1 MNLGVLL
8 GVSFIV
14 LLCGYVFYGR
24 YLAKQW
30 GVNLTK
36 NAEPTPAHA
45 QFDNVDFVP
54 AKVPVLLGH
63 HFSSIAGAGP
73 INGPILAA
81 FFGWLPVALWV
92 LIGGIFVGGVHDFGS
107 LFASIKNRGNSIA
120 AIIEASV
127 GVRARRLFLAFAYL
141 TLLLVVAAF
150 SAIVANTF
158 AADVTR
164 FGNVIYNETSETNAI
179 TAMISFWFIVIA
191 VVFGYFVYGRKFSL
205 GITTVFALAALLF
218 LMYFSLSYHP
228 LYLSSTTWLFI
239 IGAYIAV
246 ASVVPVWLLLQ
257 PRDYLSSFL
266 LYAMMIIAIVGIFG
280 LHPATTMPAVTDSAF
295 ITKYSSLK
303 GIFPALFITIAC
315 GAVSGFHSLV
325 SSGTSSKQLN
335 KESDSLAIGYGSMLI
350 ESFLAIIALC
360 AIAYVWDNEVAILAS
375 GEKMS
380 TPVVIFAKGL
390 SRMVQMLFDSSETVT
405 DMLYTFFV
413 LSVSVFCLTS
423 LDSATRIARYLFQE
437 FWLSADETP
446 ENVKGLKKILVN
458 PYVATLITVGL
469 GIALGYNGYANIWP
483 LFGATNQLLAAL
495 ALLGVASWLD
505 HIGKNNHM
513 LYIPMFFMLIVT
525 LYSLILSIKANYN
538 MVVSGDVF
546 WPATRL
552 IIAIFLFLLAIDLVL
567 NVLLVKF
574 KKK

>member
-14 LLCGYVFYGR
+14 LLLGYVFYGR

-36 NAEPTPAHA
+36 DAEPTPAHA
-45 QFDNVDFVP
+45 QLDNIDFVP
-54 AKVPVLLGH
+54 AKAPVLLGH

-81 FFGWLPVALWV
+81 FFGWLPVTIWV
-92 LIGGIFVGGVHDFGS
+92 LIGGIFVGGVHDFGA

-120 AIIEASV
+120 AIIENSM
-127 GVRARRLFLAFAYL
+127 GLKARRLFVAFAYL
-141 TLLLVVAAF
+141 TLLFICAAF
-150 SAIVANTF
+150 SAIVAHTF

-164 FGNVIYNETSETNAI
+164 FGNVVYNETAETNAI
-179 TAMISFWFIVIA
+179 TAMISIWFIVIA
-191 VVFGYFVYGRKFSL
+191 VVFGYLVYGRKFPL
-205 GITTVFALAALLF
+205 GITTAFALLALLF

-228 LYLSSTTWLFI
+228 LYLSSKTWLFI

-266 LYAMMIIAIVGIFG
+266 LYAMMIIAVVGIFG
-280 LHPATTMPAVTDSAF
+280 LHPTTSLPAMTDNNF
-295 ITKYSSLK
+295 IAKYSDFNSL
-303 GIFPALFITIAC
+303 FPALFIVIAC

-335 KESDSLAIGYGSMLI
+335 KESDSLLIGYGSMLI

-360 AIAYVWDNEVAILAS
+360 TIAYVWDNEVAILAS

-390 SRMVQMLFDSSETVT
+390 SRMVQVLFNSSETAY
-405 DMLYTFFV
+405 DLLYTFFV

-446 ENVKGLKKILVN
+446 ENTQGFKRILVN
-458 PYVATLITVGL
+458 PYVATFITVGL
-469 GIALGYNGYANIWP
+469 AMVLGYNGYANIWP

-495 ALLGVASWLD
+495 ALLGVAAWLD
-505 HIGKNNHM
+505 HIGRNNHM
-513 LYIPMFFMLIVT
+513 IYIPMFFMLIT
-525 LYSLILSIKANYN
+525 ALYSLAQSAKSNYRLLA
-538 MVVSGDVF
+538 SGGDL
-546 WPATRL
+546 WPAVRL
-552 IIAIFLFLLAIDLVL
+552 GIVILLLILVADLIVNVIFEKL
-567 NVLLVKF
+567 KR
-574 KKK
+574 